1 MPPPL
6 AAGPPA
12 WTLITS
18 DSLNRLLTAEPKS
31 LPKAIKIAAG
41 EEIGPPELA
50 SAPLLATT
58 RLLIEQAAAGDGLKL
73 TATGNLSRADV
84 RVLFD
89 ALSWPDYDKA
99 TVLALNKV
107 LNEADVGPVEITRLV
122 AQEAKLL
129 GRRQGRL
136 RASKLGKE
144 LVQAGNDLGLFRLL
158 VTVLFWQVNLGYFD
172 RVPVEGWPQD
182 HIGIVLW
189 CLSAS
194 ADRWSRSV
202 DLVEV
207 STVPDARSGAY
218 EFDFRSFALESRVL
232 RPLTW
237 LGLMESRGDDA
248 HDGLG
253 MVTPR
258 PYRKTPLF
266 DRLLAFDV
274 DLRDVPAERH

>member
-1 MPPPL
+1 MPPHL

-12 WTLITS
+12 WTLLTP
-18 DSLNRLLTAEPKS
+18 DSLNRLLPAKPNL
-31 LPKAIKIAAG
+31 LPEAIRIAADQDA
-41 EEIGPPELA
+41 GPPELA

-58 RLLIEQAAAGDGLKL
+58 RLMIEHGAAGDGLKL

-129 GRRQGRL
+129 GRRQGRI
-136 RASKLGKE
+136 RATKLGKE
-144 LVQAGNDLGLFRLL
+144 LVQPANDLALLRLL
-158 VTVLFWQVNLGYFD
+158 FTVLFWRANLSYFD

-189 CLSAS
+189 CLSVCS
-194 ADRWSRSV
+194 DPWNRAD
-202 DLVEV
+202 DLVEI
-207 STVPDARSGAY
+207 STVPDTRFDKY
-218 EFDFRSFALESRVL
+218 EFDYRGFALESRVL

-237 LGLMESRGDDA
+237 LGLVESRGDDA
-248 HDGLG
+248 YDGPG
-253 MVTPR
+253 IVTPR
-258 PYRKTPLF
+258 LYRKTPLF
-266 DRLLAFDV
+266 DRLLTFDV
-274 DLRDVPAERH
+274 DLRDVPAKRH

>member
-1 MPPPL
+1 MLPHL

-12 WTLITS
+12 WTLLTP
-18 DSLNRLLTAEPKS
+18 DSLNRLLPAEPNS
-31 LPKAIKIAAG
+31 LPEAIKIAAG
-41 EEIGPPELA
+41 EDARPPELA

-129 GRRQGRL
+129 GRRQDRI
-136 RASKLGKE
+136 RATKLGTT
-144 LVQAGNDLGLFRLL
+144 LAQSASDLALFRLL
-158 VTVLFWQVNLGYFD
+158 FTILFWRVNLGYFD
-172 RVPVEGWPQD
+172 RVPVEAWPQD

-194 ADRWSRSV
+194 AGRWSRAAE
-202 DLVEV
+202 LVEV
-207 STVPDARSGAY
+207 NTVPDPRFGAY
-218 EFDFRSFALESRVL
+218 EFDFRGFALESRVL

-258 PYRKTPLF
+258 LYRMSPHF
-266 DRLLAFDV
+266 DRLLRFDV
-274 DLRDVPAERH
+274 NLREIPAGRH

>member
-1 MPPPL
+1 MPPHF

-12 WTLITS
+12 WTLLTP
-18 DSLNRLLTAEPKS
+18 DSLNRLLPTEPKS
-31 LPKAIKIAAG
+31 LPEAIRIAAAQNA
-41 EEIGPPELA
+41 GPPELA

-58 RLLIEQAAAGDGLKL
+58 RLLIEHGAAGDGLKL

-84 RVLFD
+84 RALFD
-89 ALSWPDYDKA
+89 ALSWPNYDKA

-136 RASKLGKE
+136 RATKLGKE
-144 LVQAGNDLGLFRLL
+144 LVQPANDLALFRLL
-158 VTVLFWQVNLGYFD
+158 FTVLFWRVNLGYFD
-172 RVPVEGWPQD
+172 RVPVEGWPQN
-182 HIGIVLW
+182 HIGLVLW

-194 ADRWSRSV
+194 TDRWSRV
-202 DLVEV
+202 TDLVDV
-207 STVPDARSGAY
+207 ATVPDPRFGSY
-218 EFDFRSFALESRVL
+218 EFDFRGFAMESRVL

-237 LGLMESRGDDA
+237 LGLTESRADDA
-248 HDGLG
+248 HDGLS

-258 PYRKTPLF
+258 RYRKTPLF
-266 DRLLAFDV
+266 DGLLRFDV
-274 DLRDVPAERH
+274 DLRDVPAGRH